1 MPEEIKRAQTATQ
14 ILIGLTMG
22 VAAAISII
30 NIRSIIGIWS
40 ILHLFQMLMLLIL
53 TGAFIPK
60 TVRQYLSGMHFVLLN
75 FDFIP
80 FIDVPFISD
89 LYLWMKFDQSD
100 DSLKEVGLH
109 DGSATVNN
117 ISFLVIIL
125 IFIIFH
131 VLIAIIYT
139 KTKSRTD

>member
-1 MPEEIKRAQTATQ
+1 MPEEIKRAQIATQ
-14 ILIGLTMG
+14 VMIGITMSFATA
-22 VAAAISII
+22 VSII
-30 NIRSIIGIWS
+30 NMRSIIGIWS

-60 TVRQYLSGMHFVLLN
+60 TVKQYLSGMHFVLLN

-89 LYLWMKFDQSD
+89 LYLWMKFDQSND
-100 DSLKEVGLH
+100 RLKEVGLH

-125 IFIIFH
+125 IFVIFH
-131 VLIAIIYT
+131 VLIAIIYA
-139 KTKSRTD
+139 KTK